1 MLKTFFSDGNLTWL
15 SGFFFEGDYPLVWQ
29 LMFVNG
35 LALVVFVIM
44 KMAGHT
50 TIRNPQGLRMLF
62 WAVISTN
69 ILLVMNKD
77 FRFIGFLA

>member
-15 SGFFFEGDYPLVWQ
+15 AGFFFEGDYPLAWQ
-29 LMFVNG
+29 LVIVNV
-35 LALVVFVIM
+35 LALTVFVIM

-50 TIRNPQGLRMLF
+50 TIKNPQGLRMLF
-62 WAVISTN
+62 WTAICTN
-69 ILLVMNKD
+69 VLLVMNKD